1 MDPVEGASSLPG
13 VGDQPYIH
21 MRHRG
26 CLSAGT
32 EEKREGGGRSPTAQV
47 VPVGT

>member
-1 MDPVEGASSLPG
+1 MDPVEGESSLPG
-13 VGDQPYIH
+13 AGDQPYIH
-21 MRHRG
+21 VRHGG
-26 CLSAGT
+26 CWPAGT